1 MLTPE
6 PGKILHFLLLAL
18 VMHKST
24 LRALRSTTLKLCPT
38 NLGSWWCRDTH
49 PGSIPLVAIT
59 WVLKACSS
67 PHHSETKNALNLK
80 QQQNFGGWIFHAFHL
95 WFYSLIFIY
104 FFISSAML
112 FGIFFVQSSRR
123 LSQKSVENIGV
134 FKRFKNKHVAL
145 TAAARSS
152 IPWYPDGWQ
161 LNLGKLYSSQD
172 LTWFIAYP

>member
-67 PHHSETKNALNLK
+67 PHHSETKNALSLK

-104 FFISSAML
+104 LFFYLQCHAIWY
-112 FGIFFVQSSRR
+112 FFVKSSRR
-123 LSQKSVENIGV
+123 LSQNQLRILV
-134 FKRFKNKHVAL
+134 FLKDLKISML
-145 TAAARSS
+145 
-152 IPWYPDGWQ
+152 PWPQQPEAQYHDIQ
-161 LNLGKLYSSQD
+161 LGGN
-172 LTWFIAYP
+172 